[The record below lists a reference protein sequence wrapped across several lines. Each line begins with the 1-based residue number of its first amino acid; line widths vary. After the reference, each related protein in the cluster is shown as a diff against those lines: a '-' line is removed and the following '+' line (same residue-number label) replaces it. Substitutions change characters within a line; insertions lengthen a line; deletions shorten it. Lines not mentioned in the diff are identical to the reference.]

1 MIMSEGEIVRDYEA
15 ARYKGK
21 QIRILAE
28 LNSAYPID
36 IARLLKRNGCE
47 LPMEWKKRTD
57 HLPMGSPEHSA
68 QLSRQR
74 KERAAKKKAETE
86 PAPAEML
93 GQEVERIKNGIAE
106 RFLVSDPDT
115 EAPEIKSASVSAGSP
130 EPAPA
135 EAAGLSVG
143 DLIAQLQGLPDGIR
157 VTVGGGPVTTVA
169 FVREYSART
178 GETRTEVILS

>member
-1 MIMSEGEIVRDYEA
+1 MIMSEGEIVRDYEG

-68 QLSRQR
+68 QLSKQR
-74 KERAAKKKAETE
+74 KARAAKKAETE
-86 PAPAEML
+86 PTPAEML

-106 RFLVSDPDT
+106 MVPV
-115 EAPEIKSASVSAGSP
+115 SVSNTK
-130 EPAPA
+130 PA
-135 EAAGLSVG
+135 EAEAVKSATESAEPPPEAGLCVG

-157 VTVGGGPVTTVA
+157 VTIGGGPVTTVA

>member
-1 MIMSEGEIVRDYEA
+1 MNLVMTQDEIFAMYRDA
-15 ARYKGK
+15 KHKAK
-21 QIRILAE
+21 QIDILAE
-28 LNSAYPID
+28 LNCCSAPD
-36 IARLLKRNGCE
+36 IARLLHEHGFD
-47 LPMEWKKRTD
+47 LPYKYRD
-57 HLPMGSPEHSA
+57 CPSHVSRGSPEHQAKTLAKISA
-68 QLSRQR
+68 
-74 KERAAKKKAETE
+74 
-86 PAPAEML
+86 APEA
-93 GQEVERIKNGIAE
+93 
-106 RFLVSDPDT
+106 VSDPDT

-135 EAAGLSVG
+135 EAAGLCVG